1 MKRNE
6 FIALSTTVIAA
17 LIIILL
23 LSIGALS
30 FDPSDLRQPPRPM
43 AELVE
48 IDEEFVDFFD
58 EPLPARNP
66 ASAIAPEDARR
77 TSEPAEASGHDLT
90 DAGDAASPQTIIT
103 TEKES
108 PLQTPKKEI
117 PPTTGPSKKELEEEA
132 RRRARQGISDAFKA
146 SDKAVDN
153 TASKGPDK
161 GTSGSPDGEHSAVN
175 GSGSGSVGGGWI
187 MPKYSKVNTS
197 LTGRIELRAVIDEKG
212 KVIKIEQTGGKAPA
226 GADAALVA
234 KCIAEVRRHT
244 FTRTDDDAPPTAAA
258 RIIYNFR

>member
-108 PLQTPKKEI
+108 PLQTPKKKFLPLPDRRKRNLWKKRADEHDKESQTPSRLRI
-117 PPTTGPSKKELEEEA
+117 KQSTTQLP
-132 RRRARQGISDAFKA
+132 
-146 SDKAVDN
+146 
-153 TASKGPDK
+153 
-161 GTSGSPDGEHSAVN
+161 
-175 GSGSGSVGGGWI
+175 
-187 MPKYSKVNTS
+187 
-197 LTGRIELRAVIDEKG
+197 
-212 KVIKIEQTGGKAPA
+212 KAPT
-226 GADAALVA
+226 
-234 KCIAEVRRHT
+234 KVRQVRPT
-244 FTRTDDDAPPTAAA
+244 ESIPLSTAAVA
-258 RIIYNFR
+258 AV